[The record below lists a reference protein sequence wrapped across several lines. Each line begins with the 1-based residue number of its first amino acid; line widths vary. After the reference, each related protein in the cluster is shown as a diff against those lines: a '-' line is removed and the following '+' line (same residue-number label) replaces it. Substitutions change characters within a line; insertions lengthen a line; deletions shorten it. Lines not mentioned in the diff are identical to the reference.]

1 MRRFQYIYSK
11 KLFLIDDTNI
21 IKDEIAMTL
30 EIWIN
35 MQYYL
40 GISIFLLLNSTIN
53 LFLNFSSRGRKVFFI
68 NYKLCL
74 TTCRPPLILS
84 YALFITEMKQVL
96 WDVVLLLKILLDS
109 FNFHLKISLQF
120 SFVWNANWILWY
132 ASSNWYWSSFQLIN
146 YLNALC

>member
-11 KLFLIDDTNI
+11 KLLLIDYTNI

-53 LFLNFSSRGRKVFFI
+53 LFWNFSSRGRKVFFI

-74 TTCRPPLILS
+74 TTCRPPLPLS
-84 YALFITEMKQVL
+84 YALFIVETGFYEMWFFCWKFYLIALIFIWKLVSNSHLFKMQIEFYGMR
-96 WDVVLLLKILLDS
+96 LLIDIEAH
-109 FNFHLKISLQF
+109 FN
-120 SFVWNANWILWY
+120 
-132 ASSNWYWSSFQLIN
+132 
-146 YLNALC
+146 